1 MKTKPPP
8 QGTLQ
13 FGHEIRLRIIISA
26 ERRAHRRFEMSRREV
41 CQGSGTSSARPLTDL
56 SLARFVPGL
65 ILSGGRK
72 NARAEAHIIGTF
84 SS

>member
-1 MKTKPPP
+1 
-8 QGTLQ
+8 
-13 FGHEIRLRIIISA
+13 
-26 ERRAHRRFEMSRREV
+26 MSRGEV
-41 CQGSGTSSARPLTDL
+41 CQGSGTSSARSLTDL

-72 NARAEAHIIGTF
+72 NARAEALIIGTF